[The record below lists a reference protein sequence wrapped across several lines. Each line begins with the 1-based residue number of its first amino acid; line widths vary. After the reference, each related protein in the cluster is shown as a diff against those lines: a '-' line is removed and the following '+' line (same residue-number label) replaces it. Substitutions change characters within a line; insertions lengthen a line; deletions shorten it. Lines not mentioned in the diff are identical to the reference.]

1 MLALARPI
9 HTFPT
14 ARLQP
19 RPNALPVEISLIAQL
34 GHGAGDQLF
43 ASATRRQQAHRHF
56 VDELAEPSA
65 RLGAMNLAQGDASS
79 LYSFAVGA
87 KGHPFH
93 RHAGH
98 RVFTAISGSGGAR
111 LRFSGASPEEID
123 RDPVSFIR
131 ALRHVDIPPDSLFT
145 VRFGGDTWHQ
155 FAPLDGDSAHPTL
168 FALSCHTNELGGK
181 LPDSMRRQVLA
192 GEATIPALT
201 ELLPEK
207 AAQLLH
213 EIDIG
218 RNPIATIALSF
229 DAPAGSALSR
239 FCLLVRSSLGRMRT
253 AASRL
258 RKVHGYLIDSTVC
271 RRVEE
276 LDAPLDGSLLSGAL
290 AGSWHHEDMFQLTL
304 DAGEL
309 PARSASA
316 CLEALLD
323 GFVDNPPTGVSRLMI
338 LRNLL
343 VKPLGLRTSRLG
355 CPVSSLLSRHGEEMF
370 AGRFPVLAQ
379 FVDAGDAHAQV
390 LLGADDKHLR
400 FRSCAGVQILSDGRV
415 VFSLGTRVACKNGF
429 GHFYM
434 GSIER
439 THRRY
444 VAPAMLRM
452 AVDHAIRTITH
463 ENTVR

>member
-19 RPNALPVEISLIAQL
+19 RPDALPVEISLIAQL

-43 ASATRRQQAHRHF
+43 ASATRRQQAHHHF

-65 RLGAMNLAQGDASS
+65 RLGAMNLAKGDASS
-79 LYSFAVGA
+79 LYSFAVGK

-111 LRFSGASPEEID
+111 LRFSGASSEEIES
-123 RDPVSFIR
+123 DPASFIR
-131 ALRHVDIPPDSLFT
+131 ALRHVDVPPDSLFT

-155 FAPLDGDSAHPTL
+155 FVPLDGDSAHPAL
-168 FALSCHTNELGGK
+168 FALSCHTNELGGE
-181 LPDSMRRQVLA
+181 LSDSVRLRVLA
-192 GEATIPALT
+192 GNATIPALT

-207 AAQLLH
+207 AAQLLR
-213 EIDIG
+213 EIDVQ
-218 RNPIATIALSF
+218 RSPVATIALSF

-239 FCLLVRSSLGRMRT
+239 FCRVARGSLGRMRAT
-253 AASRL
+253 ASRL
-258 RKVHGYLIDSTVC
+258 RNVRGYLTDSAIY
-271 RRVEE
+271 RRIEE
-276 LDAPLDGSLLSGAL
+276 LDAPPDGSLLCSAL
-290 AGSWHHEDMFQLTL
+290 AGAWHHEDMFQLKL

-309 PARSASA
+309 RAHSASA

-323 GFVDNPPTGVSRLMI
+323 GFVDNPPSGVSRLMI

-355 CPVSSLLSRHGEEMF
+355 CPVSSLLGRRGEEMF
-370 AGRFPVLAQ
+370 AERFPVLAQ
-379 FVDAGDAHAQV
+379 SVDARDTHAQV

-400 FRSCAGVQILSDGRV
+400 FRSCASAQILDDGRI
-415 VFSLGTRVACKNGF
+415 VFSLGTRVVCKNGF

-434 GSIER
+434 ASIER

-452 AVDHAIRTITH
+452 AVDHAIRTIAH
-463 ENTVR
+463 ENATR